1 MLIPVRTTAPAAKPV
16 TLADVKAYCRVDSVD
31 DDLLLAALID
41 AATDHLDGYSG
52 ILGRCL
58 VEQEWRLDL
67 SCFPSDMLRL
77 PLGNLIGTS
86 SIKYYDTTSVF
97 QTLSVT
103 EYDEAEDSIGP
114 FVVPKTGKS
123 WPSTDQCTVAVQVLW
138 YAGFG
143 AAADVPMAIRQ
154 AMLLLIGH
162 WYENREATIAGVTA
176 MPLPFAV
183 EALLAPFRRRA

>member
-1 MLIPVRTTAPAAKPV
+1 MLMPVRATAPVEKPV
-16 TLADVKAYCRVDSVD
+16 TLAEVKAHCRVDSVD
-31 DDLLLAALID
+31 DDLLLSGLID
-41 AATDHLDGYSG
+41 AATDHLDGYAG

-67 SCFPSDMLRL
+67 PCFPADMLRL

-86 SIKYYDTTSVF
+86 SVKYYDSAGVF
-97 QTLSVT
+97 QTLAVS

-123 WPSTDQCTVAVQVLW
+123 WPSTDERTVAVQVLW
-138 YAGFG
+138 YAGYG
-143 AAADVPMAIRQ
+143 AATDVPMAIRQ
-154 AMLLLIGH
+154 ALLLLIGH
-162 WYENREATIAGVTA
+162 WYENREASIAGVTA

-183 EALLAPFRRRA
+183 EALLAPYRRRA